1 MRVHAT
7 FTAIYLARLCHFMS
21 TIITIAQ
28 RKGGVGKTTI
38 AVCITAE
45 LARRGHGIA
54 LVDADPQRSAS
65 LWAEPGQLEFPVY
78 EIGLGTDPVAVW
90 ARDVLNVQSDMLV
103 IDTAPNQREMGA
115 SIALA
120 NLILIPCTASGLD
133 VEATA
138 TTLAIIEAVRAR
150 RTAPATVIL
159 VPNRVDVR
167 TLEGRQLVQE
177 LKAFGE
183 IVAPAVGARSAF
195 VRAFSVGQSVAS
207 FASDEPADFEIR
219 ALADL
224 VEDVLARI

>member
-1 MRVHAT
+1 MAKINANQVTRPAP
-7 FTAIYLARLCHFMS
+7 LMS
-21 TIITIAQ
+21 TIIAIAQ

-78 EIGLGTDPVAVW
+78 EIGLGTDSVAIW
-90 ARDVLNVQSDMLV
+90 TRDVLDVQSDLLV
-103 IDTAPNQREMGA
+103 IDTAPNEREMGA

-120 NLILIPCTASGLD
+120 NLILVPCTASGLD

-150 RTAPATVIL
+150 RTAPAKVIL

-183 IVAPAVGARSAF
+183 IVAPAVCARSAF

-207 FASDEPADFEIR
+207 FAPDEPADFEIR
-219 ALADL
+219 ALADT
-224 VEDVLARI
+224 VEDVLAGP